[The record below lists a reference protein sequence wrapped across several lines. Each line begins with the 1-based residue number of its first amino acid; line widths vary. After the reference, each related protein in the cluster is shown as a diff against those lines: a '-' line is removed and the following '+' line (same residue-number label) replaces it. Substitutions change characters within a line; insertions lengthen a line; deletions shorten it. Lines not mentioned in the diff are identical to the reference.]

1 MQGFLNHLEKER
13 NLSPETL
20 RAYQRDLLQLK
31 DFFEVEE
38 LERLATLDTYAVRR
52 YLSHLSNRN
61 YSKSTIVRKLAA
73 IRCYFR
79 YLKAE
84 GRSELNPFQN
94 VRTPKV
100 DKNLPHFLTVKE
112 MNQLLGAPR
121 TDTLAGLRDRAI
133 LETLYSSGLRVSELV
148 GLNWEDIDFEQ
159 GLVRARGKGR
169 KERIVPLGTYSIE
182 AAQNYRAGLPSDWT
196 QRVPCPV
203 FLNRFGQRI
212 SDRSIRKILDKY
224 IKQTGLDGR
233 TSPHSLR
240 HSFATHLLDGG
251 ANLRVVQELLGHKH
265 LATTQIYTHLTHE
278 RLAEVY
284 RRAHPRS
291 HVEGDGQD
299 SGGSDTQASTTTE
312 ADGSK
317 EPAEPGQKIAPE
329 RPSAEPDEHRG
340 TVSPSGAGASGAVS
354 ATPETSSGPHP
365 RPDKP
370 TEVSPAERIASP

>member
-1 MQGFLNHLEKER
+1 MEKLSKTGGEAITLISVERLELVSASEPRELGWDPRVAVILKGTMQPFLNHLAKER

-20 RAYQRDLLQLK
+20 RAYQRDLRQLQE
-31 DFFEVEE
+31 FFEAEN
-38 LERLATLDTYAVRR
+38 LERLTELDTYQVRR
-52 YLSHLSNRN
+52 YLSHLNVQS

-79 YLKAE
+79 YLKRE
-84 GRSELNPFQN
+84 GRSERNPFQD

-100 DKNLPHFLTVKE
+100 DKNLPHFLTVRE
-112 MNQLLGAPR
+112 MELLLAAPK
-121 TDTLAGLRDRAI
+121 TDSLSGLRDRAI

-148 GLNWEDIDFEQ
+148 ALNWEDINFEQ

-169 KERIVPLGTYSIE
+169 KERIVPIGEQSVGALRS
-182 AAQNYRAGLPSDWT
+182 YRQKLPNDWT
-196 QRVPCPV
+196 ARVPAPV
-203 FLNRFGQRI
+203 FLNRFGKRI

-224 IKQTGLDGR
+224 IQQTGLDRR

-284 RRAHPRS
+284 DKAHPRS
-291 HVEGDGQD
+291 AE
-299 SGGSDTQASTTTE
+299 
-312 ADGSK
+312 
-317 EPAEPGQKIAPE
+317 EPAAPSEGSAKSPVRDQTEEESEVLTEGIAVAQSPG
-329 RPSAEPDEHRG
+329 
-340 TVSPSGAGASGAVS
+340 
-354 ATPETSSGPHP
+354 
-365 RPDKP
+365 
-370 TEVSPAERIASP
+370 